1 MVGLLRFAIGMVDRL
16 QLVFL
21 NSYSINLGQQLAR
34 EESCDMES
42 SSVRRFRTDF

>member
-1 MVGLLRFAIGMVDRL
+1 MVGLLRFAIDMVDRL

-21 NSYSINLGQQLAR
+21 NSYSINSGQQLGR